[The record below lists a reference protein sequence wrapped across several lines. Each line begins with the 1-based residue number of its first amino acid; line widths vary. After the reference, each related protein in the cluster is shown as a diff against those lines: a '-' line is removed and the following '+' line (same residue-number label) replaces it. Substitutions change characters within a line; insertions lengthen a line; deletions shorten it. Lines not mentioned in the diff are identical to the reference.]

1 MQRADSHEEAAGPLQ
16 GRARHRGAAAQ
27 ERLPKLHL
35 PAAALRGGWATVGRA
50 ARPRAASQAL
60 PDHSTWGRDREAGE
74 GEGAAPAGRRR
85 ISATQAG
92 SAAQLAEV
100 RPRRGRGL
108 GRGRQRGGGRAP
120 VEAEFSGL

>member
-1 MQRADSHEEAAGPLQ
+1 MQGADSHEEAAGPLQ
-16 GRARHRGAAAQ
+16 GRARHRGTAAQ

-35 PAAALRGGWATVGRA
+35 PAAALRGGWATEEGGPPAGRQPGT
-50 ARPRAASQAL
+50 ARPQQL
-60 PDHSTWGRDREAGE
+60 GEGREAGG

-85 ISATQAG
+85 ISATLAG
-92 SAAQLAEV
+92 SAAQPAEV